1 MFVDFAEIYIKAG
14 NGGDGA
20 VSFRRERFVPFGG
33 PDGGDGGK
41 GGDVA
46 FIADLGMQTLRSF
59 KFKRRF
65 IAQNGQP
72 GGKKNKFGKNGTDLL
87 IKVPVGTSIVHSKT
101 KTLMAEINSIVEPV
115 VIAKG
120 GRGGFG
126 NNRFKSSVR
135 QSPRFSKPGGCGQEF
150 ELCLELKLLADV
162 GLIGFPNV
170 GKSTLISAISAAK
183 PKIGNYAFTTV
194 SPVLGVVNFAGNTF
208 VAADIPGLIEGA
220 SLGAGLGHRFLK
232 HVQKCRLLVHLV
244 DVSTFSETN
253 ARFDIETI
261 NSELEKFDKSLF
273 KKPQLMVASKTDLVN
288 ERKLNEFRA
297 YALEKGLDFC
307 EVSAATTNGLN
318 KFLSLVCEKLKK
330 LPKIADPIID
340 YVEEF
345 KNDFN
350 NFEVV
355 LEDGVFCV
363 KSNWFERLIR
373 TSNLEN
379 FENLQHF
386 QNMIKKSG
394 VENKLKKMGIK
405 PGDLVNVCGYCFE
418 YFEG

>member
-126 NNRFKSSVR
+126 NNRFKSSIR

-273 KKPQLMVASKTDLVN
+273 KKPQLWLQA
-288 ERKLNEFRA
+288 
-297 YALEKGLDFC
+297 
-307 EVSAATTNGLN
+307 
-318 KFLSLVCEKLKK
+318 
-330 LPKIADPIID
+330 
-340 YVEEF
+340 
-345 KNDFN
+345 
-350 NFEVV
+350 
-355 LEDGVFCV
+355 
-363 KSNWFERLIR
+363 RLI
-373 TSNLEN
+373 
-379 FENLQHF
+379 
-386 QNMIKKSG
+386 
-394 VENKLKKMGIK
+394 
-405 PGDLVNVCGYCFE
+405 
-418 YFEG
+418 

>member
-1 MFVDFAEIYIKAG
+1 MFVDFAEIYVKAG
-14 NGGDGA
+14 DGGDGA
-20 VSFRRERFVPFGG
+20 VSFHRERFVPFGG

-59 KFKRRF
+59 KFKRKF
-65 IAQNGQP
+65 VAQNGQP
-72 GGKKNKFGKNGTDLL
+72 GGKNHKVGKSGADLL
-87 IKVPVGTSIVHSKT
+87 IKVPRGTSIIHSKN
-101 KTLMAEINSIVEPV
+101 KTLMAEINSTVEPV
-115 VIAKG
+115 VVAKG

-126 NNRFKSSVR
+126 NSRFKSSVR
-135 QSPRFSKPGGCGQEF
+135 QSPRFSKPGVCGQEF

-194 SPVLGVVNFAGNTF
+194 SPVLGVVNFNGNSF

-220 SLGAGLGHRFLK
+220 SLGVGLGHKFLK

-244 DVSTFSETN
+244 DVSMFSETS

-261 NSELEKFDKSLF
+261 NSELEKFDGNLF
-273 KKPQLMVASKTDLVN
+273 KKPQLMVASKIDLVN
-288 ERKLNEFRA
+288 EEKLKEFRA
-297 YALEKGLDFC
+297 YVSEKGLEFC
-307 EVSAATTNGLN
+307 EISAATSAGLN
-318 KFLSLVCEKLKK
+318 RFLGLVCEKLKT
-330 LPKIADPIID
+330 LPEVEAPIVD

-345 KNDFN
+345 RSDFN
-350 NFEVV
+350 NFEIS
-355 LEDGVFCV
+355 LKGGVFYV
-363 KSNWFERLIR
+363 ASNWFERLMR
-373 TSNLEN
+373 TSSLEN

-386 QNMIKKSG
+386 QTMIKKSG
-394 VENKLKKMGIK
+394 IERELKKMGIK
-405 PGDLVNVCGYCFE
+405 PGDLVNICGYCFE
-418 YFEG
+418 YFDG